1 MSGSLIPSSRN
12 ILDAAQGRLE
22 LRWCGWPG
30 DWSSFVDSVKSEG
43 SSSELQVL
51 ERFPDEFK
59 SRAIEKAS
67 RLSQWQENSLMGLLS
82 QMAEL
87 TKAMRVDQKTG
98 EETADNPVRYQAT
111 KFLLER
117 TLGKTPESSSVVSH
131 TGEVLKDVV
140 ERREELRRIL
150 TEKGDQIEET
160 VRVERRSVGEGPSVG
175 GEPGSGDS
183 GGS

>member
-1 MSGSLIPSSRN
+1 
-12 ILDAAQGRLE
+12 
-22 LRWCGWPG
+22 
-30 DWSSFVDSVKSEG
+30 
-43 SSSELQVL
+43 
-51 ERFPDEFK
+51 
-59 SRAIEKAS
+59 
-67 RLSQWQENSLMGLLS
+67 MGLLS

-160 VRVERRSVGEGPSVG
+160 VRVERRPVGEGPTG
-175 GEPGSGDS
+175 GVEPGSGDLR
-183 GGS
+183 GP